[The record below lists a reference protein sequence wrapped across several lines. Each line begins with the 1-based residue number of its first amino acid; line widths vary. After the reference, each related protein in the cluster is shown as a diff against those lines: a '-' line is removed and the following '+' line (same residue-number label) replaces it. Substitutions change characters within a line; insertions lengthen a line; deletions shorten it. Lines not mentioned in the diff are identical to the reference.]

1 MFRNN
6 YSYMENYLV
15 VLFKNKKR
23 KRIIKK
29 FVTLSRAKSFYENLV
44 EKSNEVIFEV
54 LVENAKECK
63 FEIGLIDTKTNQS
76 APIYTTDEYGRSVK
90 VKFEDNT
97 GMSII
102 KMSPY
107 RQEELIYDVET
118 NRKITSND
126 LIKKYLKGDGLK
138 MVSVLNN
145 KIVVQKDEM
154 IKLFSLKNEQESS
167 RFVDCLSSYFF
178 KIKRGDCLFIKD
190 YSSPQRKYLYSL
202 LESNGFDKKVLY
214 RKFTTYPSHP
224 K

>member
-1 MFRNN
+1 
-6 YSYMENYLV
+6 MENYLV

-63 FEIGLIDTKTNQS
+63 FELGLIDTKTNQS

-145 KIVVQKDEM
+145 KIVIQKDEM

>member
-1 MFRNN
+1 
-6 YSYMENYLV
+6 MENYLV

-23 KRIIKK
+23 KRIINK
-29 FVTLSRAKSFYENLV
+29 FVTLSRAKSFYENLI

-63 FEIGLIDTKTNQS
+63 FEVGLIDTKPNQS
-76 APIYTTDEYGRSVK
+76 APIYMTDEYGRNVK
-90 VKFEDNT
+90 VKLEDNT

-107 RQEELIYDVET
+107 RQEELIYDVESSS
-118 NRKITSND
+118 KITAND
-126 LIKKYLKGDGLK
+126 LIKKHLKGDGLK

-145 KIVVQKDEM
+145 KIVIQKDEI